1 MPTQFVTLVTAGGT
15 PIRLADQSGAP
26 YATTGTGPLVFAS
39 GAALV
44 NPTLTGP
51 IFVDPFGFASGTA
64 LAPAIFHEND
74 EDTGIYFPANGQV
87 GVTAD
92 GAQVARWVAG
102 GDQYL
107 TRDLYITGA
116 VKLGTWNGTAVGAAY
131 GGTGQTVYAIGDILY
146 ANTTTTLARLAD
158 VATTNVLLSG
168 GVGAAPSWGKVNLAN
183 AVTGNLPVANLNSGT
198 GANSG
203 TFWRGDGTWA
213 AASAPA
219 AGLEIGATSITS
231 GTATRVLYDNSGT
244 LGEYA
249 VSGTGS
255 VAMTI
260 SPAFTTPNLGTPSA
274 ATLTNATGLPISTGV
289 SGLGAGV
296 ATFLATPSSANLAGA
311 VTDETGT
318 GALVFA
324 NTPTL
329 VTPVL
334 GVATATS
341 INKVAVTAPA
351 TSATLTIANLKTLT
365 VSNTVTFTA
374 TDGATLAIGTGGTL
388 GSAAY
393 RAIGTSGSTVPLLD
407 GTNSWSGSQTFSTA
421 ITYGGVTLSNAV
433 TGTGS
438 MVLATSPTFSGT
450 IGGSVVFSG
459 ALTFGAAMTYGGVTL
474 ANSVTGTGSMV
485 LSASPALTGNP
496 TAPTQTQGDNSTRVA
511 TTAYV
516 DAKPRTVA
524 AARFTTVGAVSM
536 GYNVTSITV
545 LGTGIFR
552 LNLTNNI
559 DANSIV
565 EANVFDAALDGYAK
579 VTAVT
584 ASAITISSFNA
595 GGVATDFTAYY
606 VIVQA
611 TA

>member
-1 MPTQFVTLVTAGGT
+1 MPNQFVTLVTAGGT
-15 PIRLADQSGAP
+15 PVRIADQTGAP
-26 YATTGTGPLVFAS
+26 YATTGTGALVFAN
-39 GAALV
+39 GAALS

-51 IFVDPFGFASGTA
+51 IFVDPFGFARGTVT
-64 LAPAIFHEND
+64 APAIFFQND
-74 EDTGIYFPANGQV
+74 ESTGIYSPGAGKVGIASNGVQSV
-87 GVTAD
+87 YWD
-92 GAQVARWVAG
+92 GTSTYLAG
-102 GDQYL
+102 AIVQ
-107 TRDLYITGA
+107 GA
-116 VKLGTWNGTAVGAAY
+116 WQGTAVAAIY
-131 GGTGQTVYAIGDILY
+131 GGTGQSVYAVGDLLY
-146 ANTTTTLARLAD
+146 ADTTTTLARLAD
-158 VATTNVLLSG
+158 IATTNVLLSG
-168 GVGAAPSWGKVNLAN
+168 GVGTAPAWGKVDLST

-213 AASAPA
+213 AASAPS

-231 GTATRVLYDNSGT
+231 GTTTRVLYDNAGT

-249 VSGTGS
+249 ISGTGS
-255 VAMTI
+255 VAMTT

-274 ATLTNATGLPISTGV
+274 ATLTNATGLPIATGV

-296 ATFLATPSSANLAGA
+296 ATFLATPSSANLASA

-324 NTPTL
+324 STPTL

-341 INKVAVTAPA
+341 INKVAITAPA
-351 TSATLTIANLKTLT
+351 TSATLTVANLKTLT

-374 TDGATLAIGTGGTL
+374 TDGATLAIGAGGTL
-388 GSAAY
+388 GTAAY
-393 RAIGTSGSTVPLLD
+393 WAIGTSGSAVPLLN

-459 ALTFGAAMTYGGVTL
+459 ALTFGSAMTYGGVTL

-496 TAPTQTQGDNSTRVA
+496 TAPTQSQGDNSTKIA

-516 DAKPRTVA
+516 DTKPRTVA
-524 AARFTTVGAVSM
+524 AARFTVLGALSM
-536 GYNVTSITV
+536 SYNVTSVTV
-545 LGTGIFR
+545 LGTGVFR
-552 LNLTNNI
+552 LNLTDNI
-559 DANSIV
+559 DASSMVVGNI
-565 EANVFDAALDGYAK
+565 FDAALDGYLK
-579 VTAVT
+579 VSDVTTSTVTVASFDDTGTA
-584 ASAITISSFNA
+584 A
-595 GGVATDFTAYY
+595 DFTAYY